1 MLGLFVSAAG
11 LPQQLQADISPVC
24 GEGAPGSL
32 PVEVW
37 DVLLEA
43 FLSALSSKSLLLT
56 LCAEGGPNFIV
67 TSLLLVSFW
76 LFLVR
81 N

>member
-1 MLGLFVSAAG
+1 MLGSFVSAAG
-11 LPQQLQADISPVC
+11 LPQQFQADISPVC

-43 FLSALSSKSLLLT
+43 FAV
-56 LCAEGGPNFIV
+56 CPQFQV
-67 TSLLLVSFW
+67 TVTHSVC
-76 LFLVR
+76 
-81 N
+81 